1 MGSSVRRNVP
11 QWHATESREEIS
23 MCAWTA
29 SRTDCYITCTWSR
42 KSEITVR
49 LAQTSNRIEW

>member
-29 SRTDCYITCTWSR
+29 SRTGCYITCTWSR

-49 LAQTSNRIEW
+49 LAQTSNRIE